1 MMRAIVKFHE
11 NCIRVISDSA
21 KAEKKIS
28 MGFIE
33 QTMGP
38 NIIDQINKMKFIT
51 PDRPEHEVRKFFDD
65 LLDDIDNKYRDLQF
79 A

>member
-1 MMRAIVKFHE
+1 MMKAIVKFHE
-11 NCIRVISDSA
+11 NCIRVITDSA

-38 NIIDQINKMKFIT
+38 NIIDQINNMKFVK
-51 PDRPEHEVRKFFDD
+51 PDRPEHEVREFFDN
-65 LLDDIDNKYRDLQF
+65 LHEDIDNKFRDLQF